1 MHAYSDSC
9 EGFLQGLVEG
19 SAWPRPPTFLRD
31 ATRVR
36 YNRNPVDRTLF
47 YSGNEAMAHG
57 AVRAGAGFACGY
69 PGTPSTEILE
79 AAAGLPGI
87 HAEWCINEKVA
98 LETAV
103 GASLA
108 GVRSFV
114 TMKHV
119 GLNVAADPFMTL
131 SLTGVNAG
139 LVVVSADDPGM
150 HSSQNEQDNRTFAK
164 FAKVPMLEPADSQE
178 AYDFM
183 AEAFA
188 LSEEFDTPVLL
199 RSTTRISHGRGRVVP
214 RVPVPVEP
222 REYARDIAKY
232 VMVPQYA
239 RQRNR
244 AVLERLQRLRER
256 AEHTPLNVLEAG
268 AADFGIIASGAAYAY
283 AREAF
288 PGAWFLKL
296 GMSHPLPYGKVAKLY
311 QQVSRVAVVE
321 ELDPFI
327 EDQVRALGLPVIGK
341 QAIPADGELDQEI
354 VFRALEPYLSR
365 RPSRRRR
372 ATPPPLP
379 KLADLPEPAAELPV
393 RPPVL
398 CPGCTH
404 RSVYAALRRQ
414 QLTPL
419 GDIGCYTLGALP
431 PLLALD
437 SCLCMGASIG
447 MMAGFN
453 KALGRKAAAAV
464 IGDSTF
470 FHSGITALIDA
481 YYNEVDG
488 LVMVLDNRTTA
499 MTGHQ
504 GHPGTGVRPD
514 RTQGPAVDIQRLCE
528 GIGVRCTT
536 VDATDY
542 GQLEAAVKAEA
553 GSPGLGV
560 IVALA
565 PCALTV
571 RDKPGDV
578 VVDDER
584 CNLCGL
590 CLDVGCPALAP
601 DEVAMRITD
610 ACSGCGLCIELC
622 RRGALAYEDA
632 GLADG
637 ATPEGAG

>member
-1 MHAYSDSC
+1 MPRVFSFIRHNPSRSS
-9 EGFLQGLVEG
+9 QGLEFAG
-19 SAWPRPPTFLRD
+19 ISRPPD
-31 ATRVR
+31 AVFRVG
-36 YNRNPVDRTLF
+36 YNRCPVERTLF
-47 YSGNEAMAHG
+47 YSGNEAIAHG

-79 AAAGLPGI
+79 TAAGIPGV

-98 LETAV
+98 METAV

-108 GVRSFV
+108 GVRTIV

-139 LVVVSADDPGM
+139 LVIVSADDPGM
-150 HSSQNEQDNRTFAK
+150 HSSQNEQDNRNYAK
-164 FAKVPMLEPADSQE
+164 FARIPMFEPSDSQE
-178 AYDFM
+178 AYDVL

-199 RSTTRISHGRGRVVP
+199 RSTTRLSHGRGCVIP
-214 RVPVPVEP
+214 RVPVVLEP
-222 REYARDIAKY
+222 RGYERDISKY

-239 RQRNR
+239 RVRNR
-244 AVLERLQRLRER
+244 LVLERLQRLRARSESS
-256 AEHTPLNVLEAG
+256 PLNVLEAG
-268 AADFGIIASGAAYAY
+268 TADFGIIASGVAYTY

-288 PGAWFLKL
+288 PKAWFLKL
-296 GMSHPLPYGKVAKLY
+296 GMSHPLPYGKVVRLY

-321 ELDPFI
+321 ELDPFL
-327 EDQVRALGLPVIGK
+327 EEQVRGLGLPVIGK
-341 QAIPADGELDQEI
+341 QAIPADGEIDQDI
-354 VFRALEPYLSR
+354 VFRALEPFLTR
-365 RPSRRRR
+365 KPARRRR
-372 ATPPPLP
+372 PLMPPAPRLSAP
-379 KLADLPEPAAELPV
+379 PEADPGLPV

-404 RSVYAALRRQ
+404 RSVYASLRRQ
-414 QLTPL
+414 KLTPM

-470 FHSGITALIDA
+470 FHSGITPLIDA
-481 YYNEVDG
+481 HYNEAEG
-488 LVMVLDNRTTA
+488 LVLVLDNRTTA

-504 GHPGTGVRPD
+504 GHPGTGLRPD
-514 RTQGPAVDIQRLCE
+514 HSRGPAVDIQKLCE
-528 GIGVRCTT
+528 GIGVRCAT
-536 VDATDY
+536 VDAGDHPA
-542 GQLEAAVKAEA
+542 LDAAIKAEVA
-553 GSPGLGV
+553 KPGLGV

-565 PCALTV
+565 PCVLMV
-571 RDKPGDV
+571 REKAGEI

-584 CNLCGL
+584 CNLCGV
-590 CLDVGCPALAP
+590 CLDIGCPALAP
-601 DEVAMRITD
+601 AGETITVTD
-610 ACSGCGLCIELC
+610 VCTGCGLCIDVC
-622 RRGALAYEDA
+622 RRGALSYA
-632 GLADG
+632 GASG
-637 ATPEGAG
+637 AGAEGAG